1 MNSLGIR
8 HEIGTKVTLLWTDTA
23 GQEHTSDFTL
33 CGWWDSPTNFSE
45 ACPWISADTA
55 SALVP
60 DYNSESIA
68 NVTLGVTLYQPGDL
82 EAQAQQILNE
92 QGILEASYTTNLAYN
107 DARREQASGQARSFY
122 EPAVLVVICGFFM
135 IYGIVHVT
143 AEGDEG
149 FFAGLKA
156 LGMTPRQI
164 RSLLSWP
171 LYARWRRYF
180 EPICCPCCVCPE
192 SFRYS

>member
-1 MNSLGIR
+1 MPAGSR
-8 HEIGTKVTLLWTDTA
+8 H
-23 GQEHTSDFTL
+23 
-33 CGWWDSPTNFSE
+33 P
-45 ACPWISADTA
+45 
-55 SALVP
+55 
-60 DYNSESIA
+60 
-68 NVTLGVTLYQPGDL
+68 
-82 EAQAQQILNE
+82 
-92 QGILEASYTTNLAYN
+92 
-107 DARREQASGQARSFY
+107 ARPFY

-180 EPICCPCCVCPE
+180 
-192 SFRYS
+192 